1 MADHVTN
8 LPMELLFKMKLEEK
22 IAKQMLKEGKINN
35 DGIEV
40 PTLSSQPAME
50 GGATIGSQQVAK
62 QGSSGQ

>member
-40 PTLSSQPAME
+40 PTLSS
-50 GGATIGSQQVAK
+50 
-62 QGSSGQ
+62 